1 MDHSIYAYLN
11 RRSTQQL
18 LELWYYYL
26 GTDKEYDQTIFR
38 MVTEILAKRGE
49 FPTLYEENLFWRT
62 TWRKIGIVLSL
73 LGITCRCGGTGR
85 HPRLKIWWKETFVP
99 VRSRS
104 AAPIKKQTQKG
115 LLFYS
120 VKVAG
125 SNPYKCRCPSF
136 VKEQLYWL
144 SEINN
149 LSSVHLPGFPS
160 M

>member
-1 MDHSIYAYLN
+1 MYCYYHKMVYIKNMHCICIALLIYYDRVFTMDHSIYAYLN

-49 FPTLYEENLFWRT
+49 FPTLYGENLFWRT

-85 HPRLKIWWKETFVP
+85 HKGLKIPRRKTRTGSIP
-99 VRSRS
+99 VSGTNKKADPKGS
-104 AAPIKKQTQKG
+104 AFLFSEGGGIEPI
-115 LLFYS
+115 
-120 VKVAG
+120 
-125 SNPYKCRCPSF
+125 
-136 VKEQLYWL
+136 
-144 SEINN
+144 
-149 LSSVHLPGFPS
+149 
-160 M
+160 